1 MNHLRTIRAL
11 FKKDIKDTGK
21 NANVLILLLLP
32 VFFCVLYN
40 LLDFGGEVL
49 PSRTLA
55 ETVSNICASCS
66 MGREASIFSSSSG
79 LDSFNPMR

>member
-32 VFFCVLYN
+32 VFFLS
-40 LLDFGGEVL
+40 L
-49 PSRTLA
+49 
-55 ETVSNICASCS
+55 IH
-66 MGREASIFSSSSG
+66 I
-79 LDSFNPMR
+79 